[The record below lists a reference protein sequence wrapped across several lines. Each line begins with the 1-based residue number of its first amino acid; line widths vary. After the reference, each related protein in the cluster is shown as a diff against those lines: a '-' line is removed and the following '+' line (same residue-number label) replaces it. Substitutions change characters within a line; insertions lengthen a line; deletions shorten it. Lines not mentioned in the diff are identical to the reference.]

1 MSPRLA
7 AMPPSADP
15 VCDRRGCNLEITN
28 TLGNQQHAYEGG
40 HFSGASF
47 APALGIFGKVT
58 LVG

>member
-1 MSPRLA
+1 MEIHLPEGESTLRI
-7 AMPPSADP
+7 
-15 VCDRRGCNLEITN
+15 EITN

-40 HFSGASF
+40 YFSGASF